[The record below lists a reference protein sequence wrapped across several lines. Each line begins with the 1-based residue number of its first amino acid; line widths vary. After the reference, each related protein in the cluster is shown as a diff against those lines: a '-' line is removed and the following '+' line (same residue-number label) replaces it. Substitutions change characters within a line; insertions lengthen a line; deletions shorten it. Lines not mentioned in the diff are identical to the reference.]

1 MSEWW
6 TYTLADFLLFSPRV
20 YYRLLELHNR
30 ALWPLQLLTLAVG
43 PVLVVLVVQ
52 RPRGHGRSV
61 ALLLAASWA
70 FVGWA
75 FLWARYAAINWAV
88 AYAAPA
94 FALEALLLLR
104 IGALG
109 DRLTFD
115 RRGAAGWLGALLVA
129 FALAGQP
136 LLAPLSGRPWTAAEV
151 FGVAPD
157 PTAIGTLGLLLLARG
172 RMLAL
177 LFPIP
182 VLWCVAS
189 GATLWAMGAP
199 EAWILPAAA
208 ALATAA
214 AAWTAIPRRTRT
226 AD

>member
-1 MSEWW
+1 MSDWW
-6 TYTLADFLLFSPRV
+6 TYTLSDFLLFSPRV

-43 PVLVVLVVQ
+43 LVLIVLVVR
-52 RPRGHGRSV
+52 RPRGHGRLV

-75 FLWARYAAINWAV
+75 FLWARYATINWA
-88 AYAAPA
+88 AACAAPV
-94 FALEALLLLR
+94 FALEALLLLC
-104 IGALG
+104 IGALL

-136 LLAPLSGRPWTAAEV
+136 LLAPLSGRPWAAAEA

-157 PTAIGTLGLLLLARG
+157 PTAVGTLGLLLLARG
-172 RMLAL
+172 RMLAS

-199 EAWILPAAA
+199 EAWILPAAG
-208 ALATAA
+208 ALAAA
-214 AAWTAIPRRTRT
+214 VAVWTAVPRPPRV

>member
-1 MSEWW
+1 
-6 TYTLADFLLFSPRV
+6 
-20 YYRLLELHNR
+20 
-30 ALWPLQLLTLAVG
+30 
-43 PVLVVLVVQ
+43 VLVVQ

-70 FVGWA
+70 FVGCA

-115 RRGAAGWLGALLVA
+115 RRGPAGWLGALLVA
-129 FALAGQP
+129 FALAGQS

-157 PTAIGTLGLLLLARG
+157 PTAIGTLGLLLLGRG

-182 VLWCVAS
+182 VLWCAAS

-199 EAWILPAAA
+199 EAWVPPAAA
-208 ALATAA
+208 ALAIAA